1 MSSNPKF
8 QLHTKEQQE
17 LLKTKS
23 KSKSK
28 TKTMSFPK
36 PHASQTTTT
45 KSAFLL
51 FHLISP
57 KP

>member
-17 LLKTKS
+17 LLKT